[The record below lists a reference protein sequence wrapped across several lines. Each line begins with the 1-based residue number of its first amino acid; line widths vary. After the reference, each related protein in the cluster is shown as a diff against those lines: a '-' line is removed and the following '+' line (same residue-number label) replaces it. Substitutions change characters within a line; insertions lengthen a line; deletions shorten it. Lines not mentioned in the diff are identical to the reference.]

1 MTESRKQPSQP
12 AQADPQRQEFE
23 AAVTQARQ
31 QLRAQAAPEGAQAMP
46 SLRGIWQVLAH
57 ALSDSAIL
65 DRLWSLWK
73 EWRAAHGG
81 TTEPTP
87 QPPAPPPEPA
97 S

>member
-12 AQADPQRQEFE
+12 AQGDQAQRQQFE
-23 AAVTQARQ
+23 AELSQFTRHAGTPA
-31 QLRAQAAPEGAQAMP
+31 GAQAFP
-46 SLRGIWQVLAH
+46 SGGTILAALAELLKNGGIKDQLLA
-57 ALSDSAIL
+57 IWE
-65 DRLWSLWK
+65 RLK
-73 EWRAAHGG
+73 GG